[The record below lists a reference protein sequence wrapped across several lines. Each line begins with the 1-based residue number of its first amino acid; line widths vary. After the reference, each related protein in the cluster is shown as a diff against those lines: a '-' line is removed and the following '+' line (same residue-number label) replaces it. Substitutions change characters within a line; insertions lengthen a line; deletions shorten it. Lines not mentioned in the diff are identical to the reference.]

1 MLVPLQKAFHDLLKA
16 SFPDVFTGTPIPVR
30 VEFPEYQFTFDP
42 SSADP
47 VAGSPVQDDA
57 SDSFPFNPAAPAGP
71 YTLTKPPYPGPRR
84 VYLKTPAGDRQP
96 LRPAEVSWD
105 PNDSQKLTL
114 APAATR
120 VLTGYSQVEVRYGV
134 TAVFTQLKS
143 LHPMPVRLLTAEGE
157 EVLSD
162 RAEALALAAFAL
174 NRDALM
180 TAGAYTQTG
189 GGYTVQGTIKSL
201 KLNKGSAPSQSARRL
216 VLEVEVELK
225 ISRALGADEGK
236 PILRILSPGKVA
248 GDRKVDVDIGVES

>member
-1 MLVPLQKAFHDLLKA
+1 MLVALQKAFHDLLKA
-16 SFPDVFTGTPIPVR
+16 SFPDVFTGDPIPVR
-30 VEFPEYQFTFDP
+30 VEFPEYQFIFDP

-57 SDSFPFNPAAPAGP
+57 SDSFPFNPASPAGP

-96 LRPAEVSWD
+96 LKVAEVAWD
-105 PNDSQKLTL
+105 PNDSRQLTL
-114 APAATR
+114 SPGPTR
-120 VLTGYSQVEVRYGV
+120 VLASYDQVEVLYGV

-143 LHPMPVRLLTAEGE
+143 LHPMPVRLLAGEGE
-157 EVLSD
+157 EVKAD
-162 RAEALALAAFAL
+162 RAESLALAAYAL

-180 TAGAYTQTG
+180 TAGGFTQTG

-201 KLNKGSAPSQSARRL
+201 TLQKGSAPSQGVRRL
-216 VLEVEVELK
+216 VMEVEAELK

-236 PILRILSPGKVA
+236 PILRILSPGRGA
-248 GDRKVDVDIGVES
+248 GGRKVDIDPSVES